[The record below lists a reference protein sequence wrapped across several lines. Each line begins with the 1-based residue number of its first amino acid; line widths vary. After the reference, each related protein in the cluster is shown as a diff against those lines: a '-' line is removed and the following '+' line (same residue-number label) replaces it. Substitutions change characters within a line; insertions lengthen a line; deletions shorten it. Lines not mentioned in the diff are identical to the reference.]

1 MWAKHHKGKAKDGE
15 RDCTKGNPIF
25 IWTGWRKSRKTI
37 SKFMSFKLVLKSEGA
52 TALHAKGTASKKTLK
67 HQKVHVA
74 EVDSVRGRFMSYD
87 IREGGRC

>member
-1 MWAKHHKGKAKDGE
+1 
-15 RDCTKGNPIF
+15 
-25 IWTGWRKSRKTI
+25 
-37 SKFMSFKLVLKSEGA
+37 MSFKLVLKGEGD
-52 TALHAKGTASKKTLK
+52 AKGTASKKTLR